1 MAEVI
6 LIKEVKV
13 KADAGM
19 EITVERGPTHKSEAL
34 IPGGIHRLPLC
45 GDISPFSP
53 IKLLA
58 GCCLGGA
65 VEQTLGSS
73 KCWCIWKYSERWA
86 GGRRPPTHPQNTP
99 AGVTV
104 TWLSWWLRRKNPFP
118 VYKLGSVLCQLNA
131 ICCLEPLG
139 APACLSLAQPGFG
152 IHCQV

>member
-86 GGRRPPTHPQNTP
+86 GGRRPPTHPQN
-99 AGVTV
+99 
-104 TWLSWWLRRKNPFP
+104 
-118 VYKLGSVLCQLNA
+118 
-131 ICCLEPLG
+131 
-139 APACLSLAQPGFG
+139 SLAVGGCVFCGPRFPSILKGSY
-152 IHCQV
+152 HCRLENFTS